1 MGYLSCR
8 AESSIATCRS
18 IASISPIQP
27 HKLSKSHSDPS
38 SSAEEDTAAPSSS
51 SSSTSTPSLHK
62 FDYADLC
69 AATSNFSSSLL
80 LGRGSHGAVYKAV
93 LKSGRQVAVKR
104 PSRRPDEAQN
114 ELLILSSL
122 HSPRLVN
129 LLGFAS
135 SPDSTPSLLLVV
147 ELMPNGTLYDLLHS
161 NPRPPGWSRRMR
173 LALQV
178 ARAIMTLHSCTPP
191 VIHRD
196 IKAAN
201 VLLDQNLDARL
212 GDFGLALRPTN
223 GPGSDMSTPPAGTLG
238 YLDPAYVTP
247 ENLSTKTD
255 VFSFGILLFE
265 IMSGRKA
272 IDVAHSPPSVV
283 EWAVPMLRKGKVAAI
298 YDPRIQPP
306 RDPVVRH
313 QLAALAASCVRPNK
327 DKRPSMAEVVD
338 QLKVL
343 CRTVSARIW
352 NGIGLVGNPCA
363 VVDAEN
369 TISKIS
375 RDGLKSSDL
384 NSNPKHE
391 SNLVVRIG
399 GDGELAVVTV
409 KKPPRPVKHAVVI
422 SETGPRDS
430 RKLKEL
436 MARIDLDVA
445 ITGKPG
451 LTTRVKAVRAD
462 CEVDEKIEKN
472 GEVLVKISSSKEEK
486 LVPLSKSDNSDGSD
500 VKTGAKVEDVK

>member
-18 IASISPIQP
+18 ITSISPLQP
-27 HKLSKSHSDPS
+27 HKLSKSTST
-38 SSAEEDTAAPSSS
+38 EEDTSSPSSS
-51 SSSTSTPSLHK
+51 SSSSPSTPSLHK

-69 AATSNFSSSLL
+69 AATSNFSASTL

-135 SPDSTPSLLLVV
+135 SPDSIPPLLLVV
-147 ELMPNGTLYDLLHS
+147 EFMPHGTLYDLLHS
-161 NPRPPGWSRRMR
+161 NPQPPGWTRRMR

-178 ARAIMTLHSCTPP
+178 ARAILALHSSTPP

-196 IKAAN
+196 VKSAN
-201 VLLDQNLDARL
+201 VLLDQNFDARL
-212 GDFGLALRPTN
+212 GDFGLALRATN
-223 GPGSDMSTPPAGTLG
+223 GSGSDLPTPPAGTLG

-283 EWAVPMLRKGKVAAI
+283 EWAVPMLRKGKVSAI
-298 YDPRIQPP
+298 FDPRIQPP
-306 RDPVVRH
+306 RDPIARR
-313 QLAALAASCVRPNK
+313 QLAALAASCVRPNRER
-327 DKRPSMAEVVD
+327 RPSMAEVAD
-338 QLKVL
+338 QLKAL
-343 CRTVSARIW
+343 CRSVSSRVW

-363 VVDAEN
+363 VVDAEK

-375 RDGLKSSDL
+375 VDGLNSDL
-384 NSNPKHE
+384 SSKPKRDQ
-391 SNLVVRIG
+391 VVRIG
-399 GDGELAVVTV
+399 ADGELAIVSV
-409 KKPPRPVKHAVVI
+409 KKPPRPEKHAVVI
-422 SETGPRDS
+422 SKAGPRDS
-430 RKLKEL
+430 KKLKEL
-436 MARIDLDVA
+436 MARLDLDVA
-445 ITGKPG
+445 ITGKLGSVSP
-451 LTTRVKAVRAD
+451 LKAAYTD
-462 CEVDEKIEKN
+462 GKGDAKIEKM
-472 GEVLVKISSSKEEK
+472 EVFVKNPSLKEGK
-486 LVPLSKSDNSDGSD
+486 LEPLPKSDGSD
-500 VKTGAKVEDVK
+500 DKTGAKVEDVK